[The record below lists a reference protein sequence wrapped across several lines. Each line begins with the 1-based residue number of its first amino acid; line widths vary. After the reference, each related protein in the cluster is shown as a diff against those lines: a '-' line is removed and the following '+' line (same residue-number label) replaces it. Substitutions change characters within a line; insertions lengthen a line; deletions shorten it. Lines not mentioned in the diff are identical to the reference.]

1 MKNRWAWIIVGI
13 GAFFFCTLIFGLIT
27 LTYLLTDKNELTIS
41 AGVGLVT
48 ISSGVGLVEVKG
60 LIIEPLETV
69 KQLHTFGKD
78 DKVKAV
84 VLRIDSPGGV
94 VGPSQE
100 IWSAVR
106 KLKEK
111 KPVIVSMGSVAA
123 SGGYYIASPATLIYA
138 NPGTITGSIGVLMKF
153 SNLEGLMEKVGM
165 KSFTLKTGKFKDVG
179 SPARA
184 MSSEERAMLQLV
196 IESTHSQFVKAVA
209 EGRKL
214 PEEKVREIAD
224 GRIFSGEQALANK
237 LIDRLGTMQDA
248 LLEAGQLGG
257 ISGEPGVIK
266 PPKKKS
272 FFLDMLVEES
282 AASIS
287 SMMRKEKG
295 FSLNY
300 ELEGMEE

>member
-1 MKNRWAWIIVGI
+1 MNRKWLWILLGLGGFFVLFAFVALIAI
-13 GAFFFCTLIFGLIT
+13 GSLCS
-27 LTYLLTDKNELTIS
+27 DKELN
-41 AGVGLVT
+41 VT
-48 ISSGVGLVEVKG
+48 NGVGLVEVKG
-60 LIIEPLETV
+60 LIIDPQETV
-69 KQLHTFGKD
+69 KQLKDFAKD

-100 IWSAVR
+100 IWSAVK

-111 KPVIVSMGSVAA
+111 KQVIVSMGSVAA
-123 SGGYYIASPATLIYA
+123 SGGYYIAAPANLIYA

-153 SNLEGLMEKVGM
+153 SNLEGLMNKVGM

-179 SPARA
+179 SPARK
-184 MSSEERAMLQLV
+184 MSEEERAMLQSV
-196 IESTHSQFVKAVA
+196 IESTHSQFVRAVA

-214 PEEKVREIAD
+214 PEAQVRAIAD
-224 GRIFSGEQALANK
+224 GRIFSGEQAMANK
-237 LIDRLGTMQDA
+237 LVDRLGTMQDA
-248 LLEAGQLGG
+248 IEEAGRLGG
-257 ISGEPGVIK
+257 LSGEPHVIK
-266 PPKKKS
+266 PPKKKPLL
-272 FFLDMLVEES
+272 LDMLVEES
-282 AASIS
+282 AGKFS